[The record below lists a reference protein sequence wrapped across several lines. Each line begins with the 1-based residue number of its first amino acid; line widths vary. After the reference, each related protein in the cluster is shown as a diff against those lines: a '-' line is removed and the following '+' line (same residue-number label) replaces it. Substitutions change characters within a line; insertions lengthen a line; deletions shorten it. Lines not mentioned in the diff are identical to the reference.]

1 MPASSDERLRAIAE
15 GLAACYVARV
25 RKRQHEPRMDEPV
38 KKCLARVATFLEGWF
53 TRADQR
59 HRGLM
64 LIGGV
69 GNGKTTMLQAV
80 ADYIGEV
87 YDAGSPYVS
96 RPDLHPCIWKAQAMA
111 AELAHGHD
119 THFADIRRSRVL
131 MVDDFGAEPTE
142 VVSFGMPLSPMA
154 DVLDYRYDNMLPTFI
169 STNLTLTD
177 LFGYTDKDTG
187 RRIAGKYPDTRL
199 LDRAREVF
207 EVVTFEGGSYR

>member
-1 MPASSDERLRAIAE
+1 
-15 GLAACYVARV
+15 
-25 RKRQHEPRMDEPV
+25 MDEPV
-38 KKCLARVATFLEGWF
+38 CKNLARVAAFLEGWF
-53 TRADQR
+53 TNPDRR

-87 YDAGSPYVS
+87 YDASTSYVS
-96 RPDLHPCIWKAQAMA
+96 RPELRPCIWKAQSIAS
-111 AELAHGHD
+111 ELAHGHD
-119 THFADIRRSRVL
+119 SLFADIKRARVL

-142 VVSFGMPLSPMA
+142 VVSFGMPLCPMA

-169 STNLTLTD
+169 SSNLTLTD
-177 LFGYTDKDTG
+177 LFGCTDKTTG
-187 RRIAGKYPDTRL
+187 KRVAGKYPDTRL

-207 EVVTFEGGSYR
+207 EVITFEGGSYR